1 MAELCEDE
9 RRMNKKSSILITT
22 MIVILSQASAMA
34 DERGWHHD
42 GDRHEMHSHWD
53 GDIHRFHERD
63 FGRWRAGQWF
73 HGWNAG
79 RYAWWWI
86 VDGVWY
92 PYPYVIRPY
101 PDPYQPP
108 VVIVQQAPPVNA
120 TPATPPAP
128 AAPDAPGA
136 SAAQDW
142 YYCANPAG
150 YYPYIAQCQGN
161 WQKVPAS
168 PPPQ

>member
-1 MAELCEDE
+1 VAEFYEEDKP
-9 RRMNKKSSILITT
+9 MNKRLRILMTVL
-22 MIVILSQASAMA
+22 MLVLSQASAIA
-34 DERGWHHD
+34 DEHGWRHE
-42 GDRHEMHSHWD
+42 GDRHEAHSRWG

-63 FGRWRAGQWF
+63 FGRWRAGQWY

-92 PYPYVIRPY
+92 PYPYAVRPY

-108 VVIVQQAPPVNA
+108 VVIVQQAPAV
-120 TPATPPAP
+120 TVMPATPPSP
-128 AAPDAPGA
+128 AAPAP
-136 SAAQDW
+136 QYW
-142 YYCANPAG
+142 YYCANPTG
-150 YYPYIAQCQGN
+150 YYPYVAQCQGS